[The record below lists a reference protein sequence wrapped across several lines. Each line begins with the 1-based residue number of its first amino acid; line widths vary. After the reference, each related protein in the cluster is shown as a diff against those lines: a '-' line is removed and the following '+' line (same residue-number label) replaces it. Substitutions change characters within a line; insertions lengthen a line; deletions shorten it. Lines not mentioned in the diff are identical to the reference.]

1 MNRKYQV
8 KQTKVKQKDAP
19 ASERLSLTDVKI
31 NLGKDADVRLGEPD
45 KVNIF
50 VDQKSKIIRLVPS
63 NIGKKIVRARDGHS
77 YIACKLSKMMPCEI
91 YLMNKNKDFVY
102 IPEYQEL

>member
-31 NLGKDADVRLGEPD
+31 NLGKGADVRLGEPD

-63 NIGKKIVRARDGHS
+63 NIGKKNSKSKRRTFIHS
-77 YIACKLSKMMPCEI
+77 M
-91 YLMNKNKDFVY
+91 
-102 IPEYQEL
+102 